1 MSTVTTPL
9 KKEQDWADISDD
21 EEEEQAPTV
30 KVDAD
35 TDSLNLN
42 SLSLTDNDKQHV
54 KPEKSLADRI
64 SLGDETTTTTKTNHQ
79 EPEKGSST
87 KTAKT
92 EVPPLATED
101 KPKEAKEQETN
112 LIQSKYEV
120 AVKLQDLQADPNSPL
135 YSVKSF
141 EELGLYGQIFLTR
154 DANLQTPKPAQRD
167 IWHEIP
173 ETVQSTGTRITAPS
187 R

>member
-1 MSTVTTPL
+1 MTTVTTPL

-42 SLSLTDNDKQHV
+42 SLSLADNGKQDV

-64 SLGDETTTTTKTNHQ
+64 SLGDETTTNHQ
-79 EPEKGSST
+79 EPEKAST
-87 KTAKT
+87 ATTATT
-92 EVPPLATED
+92 EAPPLATED
-101 KPKEAKEQETN
+101 TAKEAKEQETN

-120 AVKLQDLQADPNSPL
+120 AVKLQDLQA
-135 YSVKSF
+135 
-141 EELGLYGQIFLTR
+141 
-154 DANLQTPKPAQRD
+154 
-167 IWHEIP
+167 
-173 ETVQSTGTRITAPS
+173 
-187 R
+187 